1 MAKAKKTAPKS
12 SPKKPAAKKSA
23 KPASRKVGK
32 KAAPKKAQPKKAGP
46 KRAAAKKVVKPVSK
60 AVRRPAPKREA
71 KAVAKIARNAR
82 PAGAPDANLLND
94 LLKWAKD
101 FGADAA
107 DALYVNGESI
117 SVAQRLGKREK
128 LESSEGR
135 DLGLRVF
142 VGRRQAFVSSTDFA
156 PAALRELA
164 SRAVDMARAVPE
176 DPTCGLAT
184 EELLARAWPDLDLD
198 DRTRP
203 TARKLLAMAGE
214 AEDAARAVKGVTN
227 SEGAEAG
234 WGRTSV
240 MLAASNGFS
249 GGYSRSG
256 FSLSCSVLGGEGTGM
271 ERDYEWT
278 SAVHLEDLMAPAKVG
293 RNAGKFVV
301 RRLNPRKAQSA
312 RVPVIYDRR
321 VSGGLIGHLAGAI
334 NGRAVAR
341 GTSFL
346 KDRMGE
352 RVFAEGIRILDNPLR
367 KRGLGSRPFDAEG
380 LATSR
385 RAVIDDGVLTTWLL
399 DLAAAR
405 QLNLAPTGHASR
417 GVSGPPSPTTSN
429 FYLEKGKLSVKELI
443 GDIKSG
449 LYITDMIGFGVNGV
463 TGDYSRGA
471 SGFWIENGELAWP
484 VSGITVAGNLKDM
497 FLNMTAAND
506 LEFKSSTNAP
516 TVRIEGLTVAGS

>member
-1 MAKAKKTAPKS
+1 MAKPKAKKKTAPR
-12 SPKKPAAKKSA
+12 KKA
-23 KPASRKVGK
+23 PAS
-32 KAAPKKAQPKKAGP
+32 
-46 KRAAAKKVVKPVSK
+46 KRA
-60 AVRRPAPKREA
+60 
-71 KAVAKIARNAR
+71 
-82 PAGAPDANLLND
+82 AGAPDPNLLAD
-94 LLKWAKD
+94 LLKWAKAA
-101 FGADAA
+101 GADSA

-117 SVAQRLGKREK
+117 SVAQRMGEREK

-156 PAALRELA
+156 PAALRTLA
-164 SRAVDMARAVPE
+164 GRAVDMARAVPE
-176 DPTCGLAT
+176 DPVCGIAP
-184 EELLARAWPDLDLD
+184 EELLARKWPDLDLD
-198 DRTRP
+198 DKRRP
-203 TARKLLAMAGE
+203 SARALLEMAAE

-227 SEGAEAG
+227 SEGAEAS

-249 GGYSRSG
+249 GGYRRSG
-256 FSLSCSVLGGEGTGM
+256 YSLSCAVLGGEGTGM

-278 SAVHLEDLMAPAKVG
+278 SAVHLEDLMTAKQVG

-301 RRLNPRKAQSA
+301 RRLNPRKAKSA
-312 RVPVIYDRR
+312 RVPVVYDRR
-321 VSGGLIGHLAGAI
+321 ISGGLIGHLAGAI

-346 KDRMGE
+346 KDKMGE
-352 RVFAEGIRILDNPLR
+352 KIFADGIRILDNPHR

-380 LATSR
+380 LPTKR
-385 RAVIDDGVLTTWLL
+385 YAVIDDGRLTTWLL

-405 QLNLAPTGHASR
+405 QLNLKPTGHAAR
-417 GVSGPPSPTTSN
+417 GTSGPPSPTTSN
-429 FYLEKGKLSVKELI
+429 FYLEKGKLSLDELI

-471 SGFWIENGELAWP
+471 SGFWIENGKLAWP

-497 FLNMTAAND
+497 FLNMTPAND
-506 LEFKSSTNAP
+506 LQFKSSTNAP
-516 TVRIEGLTVAGS
+516 TVRIEGMTVAGA

>member
-1 MAKAKKTAPKS
+1 MAKAKAKKKTAPRKN
-12 SPKKPAAKKSA
+12 KR
-23 KPASRKVGK
+23 PASKHT
-32 KAAPKKAQPKKAGP
+32 AT
-46 KRAAAKKVVKPVSK
+46 
-60 AVRRPAPKREA
+60 
-71 KAVAKIARNAR
+71 
-82 PAGAPDANLLND
+82 APDANLLAD
-94 LLKWAKD
+94 LLKWAKAA
-101 FGADAA
+101 GADSA

-117 SVAQRLGKREK
+117 SVAQRMGKREK

-142 VGRRQAFVSSTDFA
+142 VGQRQAFVSSTDFA
-156 PAALRELA
+156 PAALRTLA
-164 SRAVDMARAVPE
+164 TRAVDMARAVPE
-176 DPTCGLAT
+176 DPVCGIAP
-184 EELLARAWPDLDLD
+184 EELLADGWPDLDLN
-198 DRTRP
+198 DRSRP
-203 TARKLLAMAGE
+203 SARALLAMAAE

-227 SEGAEAG
+227 SEGAEAS

-240 MLAASNGFS
+240 MLGASNGFS
-249 GGYSRSG
+249 GGYRRSG
-256 FSLSCSVLGGEGTGM
+256 YSLSCAVLGGEGTGM
-271 ERDYEWT
+271 ERDYEWS
-278 SAVHLEDLMAPAKVG
+278 SAVHLEDLKAARTVG

-301 RRLNPRKAQSA
+301 RRLNPRKAKSA
-312 RVPVIYDRR
+312 RVPVVYDRR

-346 KDRMGE
+346 KDKMGE
-352 RVFAEGIRILDNPLR
+352 KIFADGIRILDNPHR

-380 LATSR
+380 LPTKR
-385 RAVIDDGVLTTWLL
+385 YAVIDDGRLTTWLL

-405 QLNLAPTGHASR
+405 QLKLKPTGHAAR
-417 GVSGPPSPTTSN
+417 GTSGPPSPTTSN
-429 FYLEKGKLSVKELI
+429 FYLEKGKLSLDELL

-471 SGFWIENGELAWP
+471 SGFWIENGKLAWP

-497 FLNMTAAND
+497 FLNMTPAND
-506 LEFKSSTNAP
+506 LQFKSSTNAP

>member
-1 MAKAKKTAPKS
+1 MAKAKS
-12 SPKKPAAKKSA
+12 S
-23 KPASRKVGK
+23 
-32 KAAPKKAQPKKAGP
+32 
-46 KRAAAKKVVKPVSK
+46 
-60 AVRRPAPKREA
+60 
-71 KAVAKIARNAR
+71 
-82 PAGAPDANLLND
+82 APDPSLLAD
-94 LLKWAKD
+94 LLKWAKAA
-101 FGADAA
+101 GADAA

-142 VGRRQAFVSSTDFA
+142 VGKRQAFVSSTDFD
-156 PAALRELA
+156 PKALRALA
-164 SRAVDMARAVPE
+164 TRAVDMARAVPE
-176 DPTCGLAT
+176 DPVCGIAP
-184 EELLARAWPDLDLD
+184 EELLARRWPDLDLD
-198 DRTRP
+198 DKSRP
-203 TARKLLAMAGE
+203 SARKLLAMAAE

-227 SEGAEAG
+227 SEGAEAS

-249 GGYSRSG
+249 GGYRRSG
-256 FSLSCSVLGGEGTGM
+256 SSLSCSVLAGEGTGM

-278 SAVHLEDLMAPAKVG
+278 SAVHIEDLMAPARVG

-301 RRLNPRKAQSA
+301 RRLNPRKARSA
-312 RVPVIYDRR
+312 RVPVIFDRR

-346 KDRMGE
+346 KDKMGQ
-352 RVFAEGIRILDNPLR
+352 RVFAEGIRVLDNPLR

-380 LATSR
+380 LQTTR
-385 RAVIDDGVLTTWLL
+385 RAVIDDGVLTTWFL

-405 QLNLAPTGHASR
+405 QLNLEPTGHAAR
-417 GVSGPPSPTTSN
+417 GVSGPPSPTSSN
-429 FYLEKGKLSVKELI
+429 LYLEKGKVSVEELI

-449 LYITDMIGFGVNGV
+449 LFITDMIGHGVNGV

-471 SGFWIENGELAWP
+471 SGFWIEKGELAWP

-497 FLNMTAAND
+497 FLKMTPAND
-506 LEFKSSTNAP
+506 LQFKSSTNAP
-516 TVRIEGLTVAGS
+516 TVRIDGMTVAGS